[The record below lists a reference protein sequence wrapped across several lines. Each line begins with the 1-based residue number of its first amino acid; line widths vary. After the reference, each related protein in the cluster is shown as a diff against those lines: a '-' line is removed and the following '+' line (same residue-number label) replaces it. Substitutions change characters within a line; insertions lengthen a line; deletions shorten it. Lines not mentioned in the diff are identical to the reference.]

1 MTQGSII
8 QFKPDVYSLLQLDI
22 ICLTLQVKSYFITA
36 IETNYESFKEEFSTW
51 VLIENPSKSKT
62 DKIRGFCHE
71 IVSCLILRG
80 GNYPLKQNM
89 IESPSRISS
98 LEMSA

>member
-51 VLIENPSKSKT
+51 VLIENPSKSRT
-62 DKIRGFCHE
+62 DKICGFCHE
-71 IVSCLILRG
+71 ILPCLILRG
-80 GNYPLKQNM
+80 APLFSETRYDGKSQ
-89 IESPSRISS
+89 SS
-98 LEMSA
+98 SKH